1 MNRRTFEKLVERA
14 IARIPAEF
22 LARVEN
28 LTFQVEGWAPPE
40 VLEEVGFDDER
51 DLLGYYRGWALPE
64 RGVSYG
70 GVPPDTIILYQYAI
84 EDYVAETGEPLIKVI
99 RETVIHELAHFFGF
113 SEEEMERI
121 EALWAGADEPGNA
134 P

>member
-1 MNRRTFEKLVERA
+1 VNRRTFEKLVERA

-40 VLEEVGFDDER
+40 VLDEVGFDDER

-64 RGVSYG
+64 RGTSYG
-70 GVPPDTIILYQYAI
+70 SAPPDTIILYQYAI

-99 RETVIHELAHFFGF
+99 RETVVHELAHYFGF

-121 EALWAGADEPGNA
+121 EALWAGETSPGQA

>member
-51 DLLGYYRGWALPE
+51 DLLGYYRGWSLPE

-84 EDYVAETGEPLIKVI
+84 EDYVAETGEPLLKVI
-99 RETVIHELAHFFGF
+99 RETVIHELAHYFGF

-121 EALWAGADEPGNA
+121 EALWTAADEPGKA

>member
-22 LARVEN
+22 LAKVEN

-40 VLEEVGFDDER
+40 VLAEVGFDDER

-64 RGVSYG
+64 RGISYG
-70 GVPPDTIILYQYAI
+70 GVPPDAIILYQYAI
-84 EDYVAETGEPLIKVI
+84 EDYVAETGEPMLKVI
-99 RETVIHELAHFFGF
+99 RETVVHELAHYFGF

-121 EALWAGADEPGNA
+121 EALWAGEGEVP
-134 P
+134 